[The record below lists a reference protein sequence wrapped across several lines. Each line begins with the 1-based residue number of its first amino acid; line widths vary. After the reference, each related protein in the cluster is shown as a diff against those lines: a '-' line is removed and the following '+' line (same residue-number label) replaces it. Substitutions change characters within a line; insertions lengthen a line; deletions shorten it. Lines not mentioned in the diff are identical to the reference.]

1 MNSKALGKLSCSVL
15 IMFAGLTVA
24 ALLVSCD
31 SDSSSDSSGA
41 PTNSAQYVMT
51 FNATWS
57 AATNPRDDFP
67 SDPHF
72 SGLIGATVNPGVS
85 FWGNGDL
92 ASTGIKNMA
101 ERGSKDPLRAEIQ
114 NLINAGLACEL
125 ISGGGTDSPGSVS
138 VTFTVTPEC
147 PEVSIV
153 SMVAPSPDWFVGVS
167 NVRLADGKNWVASRV
182 IELYPY
188 DAGTDSGTTFEA
200 PNQPTTPPV
209 LIKKIDGFGKVGTF
223 TFTRL

>member
-1 MNSKALGKLSCSVL
+1 MKTLIGSKFLGSSVIVL
-15 IMFAGLTVA
+15 AVMMAA

-31 SDSSSDSSGA
+31 SDSSSDSSGV

-57 AATNPRDDFP
+57 EATNPADDFP

-72 SGLIGATVNPGVS
+72 SGLIGAAVNPGVS

-114 NLINAGLACEL
+114 NLINAGLACAL

-167 NVRLADGKNWVASRV
+167 SVRLADGKNWVASRV

-209 LIKKIDGFGKVGTF
+209 LIRKIDGFGKVGTF